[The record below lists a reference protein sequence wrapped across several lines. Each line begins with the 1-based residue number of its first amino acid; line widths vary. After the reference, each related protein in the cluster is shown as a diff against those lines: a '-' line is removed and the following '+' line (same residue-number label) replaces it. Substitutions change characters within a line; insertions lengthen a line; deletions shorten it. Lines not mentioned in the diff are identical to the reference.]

1 MKKIKIGATS
11 LAAIGCAVGLNVLN
25 PLQEVENK
33 RFSLQSDLNYIEYH
47 AFNTVTSSAVVQKED
62 SILNR
67 PKEDNILL
75 LNDIKQK
82 VNIKEATKMYV
93 TTNVNVR
100 TGADLKSDV
109 ITVLKRGKAV
119 KVFEKLNNGWTKV
132 LYKNKIAYIC
142 SKYLSKKK
150 PKKEVEILGNYI
162 EYTAPSGH
170 HPKSY
175 MDWDCIT
182 SPSSK
187 QYKLKQS
194 CYIGNYGVIMHQ
206 DRYCVA
212 LGSGFIKTGVGTK
225 FDLILA
231 NGTVI
236 KCIAG
241 DMKADAHTDST
252 NRITSHDGSIAEF
265 IVNTS
270 SMVSNARRMGD
281 VSYSCDAWNSEIAKI
296 RVYQ

>member
-1 MKKIKIGATS
+1 MKKNIIGATS
-11 LAAIGCAVGLNVLN
+11 LAVIGCSVGLNVLN

-33 RFSLQSDLNYIEYH
+33 RFSLQSDSNYIEYH
-47 AFNTVTSSAVVQKED
+47 AFNTVTSSAVVQKE
-62 SILNR
+62 SILSK
-67 PKEDNILL
+67 PKKESILL
-75 LNDIKQK
+75 KNTIEEK
-82 VNIKEATKMYV
+82 VNIVSATKMYV
-93 TTNVNVR
+93 TTDVNVR
-100 TGADLKSDV
+100 VGDSLNADIV
-109 ITVLKRGKAV
+109 TVLKRGEAV
-119 KVFEKLNNGWTKV
+119 EVFEELSNGWTEV
-132 LYKNKIAYIC
+132 LYKNDIAYIY
-142 SKYLSKKK
+142 SKYLSSKK
-150 PKKEVEILGNYI
+150 PKEEETKELGKYI
-162 EYTAPSGH
+162 EYIAPSGH
-170 HPKSY
+170 HPKTY

-194 CYIGNYGVIMHQ
+194 SYIGNYGIIMHQ

-241 DMKADAHTDST
+241 DMKADAHTDNA
-252 NRITSHDGSIAEF
+252 NRVTSHDGSIAEF

>member
-11 LAAIGCAVGLNVLN
+11 LAIIGCVAYLNVLR

-33 RFSLQSDLNYIEYH
+33 RFSLQSDLNYIKHY
-47 AFNTVTSSAVVQKED
+47 AFNTVTSSAVVQKENNI
-62 SILNR
+62 S
-67 PKEDNILL
+67 PKD
-75 LNDIKQK
+75 
-82 VNIKEATKMYV
+82 VNKTTKMYV
-93 TTNVNVR
+93 TANVNVR
-100 TGADLKSDV
+100 KGKCLKTDV
-109 ITVLKRGKAV
+109 ITVLKKGKAV
-119 KVFEKLNNGWTKV
+119 KVIEKLNNGWTKV
-132 LYKNKIAYIC
+132 LYKNKIAYIY
-142 SKYLSKKK
+142 SKYLSRKK
-150 PKKEVEILGNYI
+150 PKKEVEVLENYI
-162 EYTAPSGH
+162 EYSAPSGH
-170 HPKSY
+170 HPKTY

-225 FDLILA
+225 FDLVLA

>member
-11 LAAIGCAVGLNVLN
+11 LAIIGCVACLNVLR

-33 RFSLQSDLNYIEYH
+33 RFSLQSDLNYIKHY
-47 AFNTVTSSAVVQKED
+47 AFNTVTSSAVVQKENNI
-62 SILNR
+62 S
-67 PKEDNILL
+67 PKD
-75 LNDIKQK
+75 
-82 VNIKEATKMYV
+82 VNKTTKMYV
-93 TTNVNVR
+93 TANVNVR
-100 TGADLKSDV
+100 KGKCLKTDV
-109 ITVLKRGKAV
+109 ITVLKKGKAV
-119 KVFEKLNNGWTKV
+119 KVIEKLNNGWTKV

-150 PKKEVEILGNYI
+150 PKKEVEVLGNYV
-162 EYTAPSGH
+162 EYSAPTGH
-170 HPKSY
+170 HPKTY

>member
-11 LAAIGCAVGLNVLN
+11 LAAIGCVVGLNIFN

-47 AFNTVTSSAVVQKED
+47 PFNTVTSSAVVQKED

-67 PKEDNILL
+67 SKKDSILL
-75 LNDIKQK
+75 LNDVKQN
-82 VNIKEATKMYV
+82 VNITEATKMYV
-93 TTNVNVR
+93 TTNVNIR
-100 TGADLKSDV
+100 TGDSLKSDV
-109 ITVLKRGKAV
+109 ITVLKRGEV
-119 KVFEKLNNGWTKV
+119 VETFEELNNGWTEV
-132 LYKNKIAYIC
+132 LYKNEIAYIC
-142 SKYLSKKK
+142 SKYLSTEK
-150 PKKEVEILGNYI
+150 PKKEVEVLGNYV
-162 EYTAPSGH
+162 EYSAPTGH
-170 HPKSY
+170 HPKTY

-194 CYIGNYGVIMHQ
+194 CYIGNYGIIMHQ

-241 DMKADAHTDST
+241 DMKADVHTDNT
-252 NRITSHDGSIAEF
+252 NRVTSHDGSIAEF